1 MSSKK
6 NKYEY
11 VTGCVCDSL
20 TINGIETTQPEE
32 LKSHICKI
40 LDTINDLGTLQSILI
55 NLIEF
60 TGDCKID
67 GPCEECGDYI
77 YTYNLEV
84 DE

>member
-20 TINGIETTQPEE
+20 TINGTEITQPEE
-32 LKSHICKI
+32 LKRHICKI
-40 LDTINDLGTLQSILI
+40 LDTVNDLGTLQSILI
-55 NLIEF
+55 NLIEY

>member
-20 TINGIETTQPEE
+20 TVNGTEITQPEE
-32 LKSHICKI
+32 LKRHIYKI
-40 LDTINDLGTLQSILI
+40 LDTVDDLGTLQSILI
-55 NLIEF
+55 NLIEC

-67 GPCEECGDYI
+67 GPCESCGDYI